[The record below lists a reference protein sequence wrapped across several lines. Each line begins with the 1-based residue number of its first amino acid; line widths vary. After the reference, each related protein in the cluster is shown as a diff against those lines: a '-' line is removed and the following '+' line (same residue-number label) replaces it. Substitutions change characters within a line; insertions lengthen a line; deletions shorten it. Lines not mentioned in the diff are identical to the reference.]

1 MSSSARDPEDPG
13 PIADL
18 AKLRDVA
25 PPPSLVAG
33 VMRRIEEPRP
43 PSLWRW
49 LQRPFVIRVRLTP
62 MSAGAAALGMALVA
76 VLLVRVSPGPHAV
89 PPAAV
94 AVAPAPASSPIGDV
108 SDKRVR
114 VRFQF
119 QAKGARRVALA
130 GSFNQWRSDDIV
142 LEPSSGDGVFTG
154 TLELLPGDY
163 EYMFVVDGKWMTDPA
178 AGERRD
184 DGFGRQNS
192 LLRL

>member
-1 MSSSARDPEDPG
+1 MSSGARDPQEDPG
-13 PIADL
+13 PIAGL

-43 PSLWRW
+43 LGLWRW

-76 VLLVRVSPGPHAV
+76 VLLVRVSAGPRAV
-89 PPAAV
+89 PTVAV
-94 AVAPAPASSPIGDV
+94 AVAPAAVVP
-108 SDKRVR
+108 DKPVR
-114 VRFQF
+114 VRFQL
-119 QAKGARRVALA
+119 QARGARRVALA
-130 GSFNQWRSDDIV
+130 GSFNQWRPDDIV
-142 LEPSSGDGVFTG
+142 LDRSSADGVFVG
-154 TLELLPGDY
+154 TLELPPGDY

>member
-1 MSSSARDPEDPG
+1 MSADPHDSG
-13 PIADL
+13 PIPDL
-18 AKLRDVA
+18 AKLRDVV

-62 MSAGAAALGMALVA
+62 LSASAAALGMALAA
-76 VLLVRVSPGPHAV
+76 VLLVRVSGSSHTQQPV
-89 PPAAV
+89 PVATAGQAA
-94 AVAPAPASSPIGDV
+94 AAPAGSAP
-108 SDKRVR
+108 VR
-114 VRFQF
+114 VRFQL
-119 QAKGARRVALA
+119 QARGARRVALA
-130 GSFNQWRSDDIV
+130 GSFNQWRPDLTV
-142 LEPSSGDGVFTG
+142 LEPASADGVFTG
-154 TLELLPGDY
+154 TLELPPGDY
-163 EYMFVVDGKWMTDPA
+163 EYMFVVDGRWITDPA

>member
-1 MSSSARDPEDPG
+1 MSADPRDSGDPG
-13 PIADL
+13 PIPDM
-18 AKLRDVA
+18 AKLRDVV

-62 MSAGAAALGMALVA
+62 MSASAAALGMALVA
-76 VLLVRVSPGPHAV
+76 VLLVRVSGSS
-89 PPAAV
+89 PAPRPVVV
-94 AVAPAPASSPIGDV
+94 AIASPAEVAPAGSAP
-108 SDKRVR
+108 VR
-114 VRFQF
+114 VRFQL
-119 QAKGARRVALA
+119 QARGARRVALA
-130 GSFNQWRSDDIV
+130 GSFNQWRPDLTV
-142 LEPSSGDGVFTG
+142 LEPASADGVFTG
-154 TLELLPGDY
+154 TLELPPGDY
-163 EYMFVVDGKWMTDPA
+163 EYMFVVDGKWVTDPA

>member
-1 MSSSARDPEDPG
+1 MSTGKRGPEDIG
-13 PIADL
+13 PMADL

-49 LQRPFVIRVRLTP
+49 LQRPFVIRVRVTP

-76 VLLVRVSPGPHAV
+76 VLLVRVSAGTHAAPPAV
-89 PPAAV
+89 VASAPAAV
-94 AVAPAPASSPIGDV
+94 ADV
-108 SDKRVR
+108 FDKRVR

-119 QAKGARRVALA
+119 QARGARRVALA

-142 LEPSSGDGVFTG
+142 LEPSSGDGVFVG
-154 TLELLPGDY
+154 TLELPPGDY
-163 EYMFVVDGKWMTDPA
+163 EYMFVVDGKWTTDPA

>member
-1 MSSSARDPEDPG
+1 MSSGAHDSEEDRG
-13 PIADL
+13 PLADMG
-18 AKLRDVA
+18 KLRDVA

-76 VLLVRVSPGPHAV
+76 VLLVRVSASPRALPTV
-89 PPAAV
+89 AV
-94 AVAPAPASSPIGDV
+94 AVAPAPAVMPDQQ
-108 SDKRVR
+108 VR
-114 VRFQF
+114 VRFQL
-119 QAKGARRVALA
+119 QARGARRVALA
-130 GSFNQWRSDDIV
+130 GSFNQWRPDDIV
-142 LEPSSGDGVFTG
+142 LDRSSADGVFVG
-154 TLELLPGDY
+154 TLELPPGDY

>member
-1 MSSSARDPEDPG
+1 MSTDAGDPEDSG
-13 PIADL
+13 PLADL

-76 VLLVRVSPGPHAV
+76 ALLVRVSAGPQGV
-89 PPAAV
+89 PQVAV
-94 AVAPAPASSPIGDV
+94 AVAPAPAFLAP
-108 SDKRVR
+108 DKPVR
-114 VRFQF
+114 VRFQL

-130 GSFNQWRSDDIV
+130 GSFNQWRPDDIV

-154 TLELLPGDY
+154 TLELQPGDY
-163 EYMFVVDGKWMTDPA
+163 EYMFVVDGKWMTDPNNQYVEA
-178 AGERRD
+178 NQFGELNNVVEVD
-184 DGFGRQNS
+184 
-192 LLRL
+192 

>member
-1 MSSSARDPEDPG
+1 MRSGAHDREEDPG

-43 PSLWRW
+43 AGLWRW

-76 VLLVRVSPGPHAV
+76 VLLVRVSAGPCAV
-89 PPAAV
+89 PTVAV
-94 AVAPAPASSPIGDV
+94 AVAPAPAVP
-108 SDKRVR
+108 DKPVR
-114 VRFQF
+114 VRFQL
-119 QAKGARRVALA
+119 QARGARRVALA
-130 GSFNQWRSDDIV
+130 GSFNQWRPDDIV
-142 LEPSSGDGVFTG
+142 LDRSSADGVFVG
-154 TLELLPGDY
+154 TLELPPGDY

-178 AGERRD
+178 ADERRD